1 MGNHATTEHTEYT
14 EARHN
19 GGRIRFR
26 VFGVFCGSKK
36 GDAAQ
41 AQVQWPNWVD
51 PFLKV
56 KDSTRILEAF
66 S

>member
-1 MGNHATTEHTEYT
+1 MPPRNTPNTRKQDIH
-14 EARHN
+14 
-19 GGRIRFR
+19 GGMIRFR

-51 PFLKV
+51 PYLVV
-56 KDSTRILEAF
+56 KDTRRILEAV

>member
-1 MGNHATTEHTEYT
+1 MQPRNTPNT
-14 EARHN
+14 RKQDIP
-19 GGRIRFR
+19 GGMIPFR

-51 PFLKV
+51 PYLVV
-56 KDSTRILEAF
+56 KDTRRTLEAV